1 MNTNGPPKSC
11 PDCHGELESG
21 AIMDNTYGGVVVQM
35 YGRSSNLVKRYL
47 PWVVTAQFEDVREV
61 KTFRCRSCNRL
72 FSYARDEIV
81 AKDVLAFQ
89 RRRMWAI
96 LVAVGILSTIYVS
109 IMYY

>member
-1 MNTNGPPKSC
+1 MNDNEPLKSC

-35 YGRSSNLVKRYL
+35 YGRNSNLVKRSP
-47 PWVVTAQFEDVREV
+47 PWVISAQFEDVREV

-81 AKDVLAFQ
+81 VKDVLALQ
-89 RRRMWAI
+89 KQRMWAI
-96 LVAVGILSTIYVS
+96 LLAVGILSTIYVL